1 MAAVGSD
8 GLLFGG
14 QTRASALLSDTW
26 QWNGVDWTQLSP
38 AGSPSAR
45 WEATM
50 AAIGGQAVLYGGNTS
65 PPNTLGISAQTWV
78 WNGATW
84 TLSTPSGVGPLPAYG
99 ATMTVDG
106 TEVVRFGGVSGTN
119 ASSDVWSWDGA
130 VWTALG
136 MPGGTYPPARSDE
149 GLAAVGGTIVV
160 YGGRNDIG
168 SSLVDTWTSPDG
180 NTWNDVTPPATAS
193 PQPGFPAMTALGSGA
208 VMFNG
213 CETWTLSL
221 TDLPSDGGTDAG
233 SGNAGA
239 GGRAGANG
247 GAGAGGNAG
256 AGGRAGASGGAGA
269 AGNAGAGGRA
279 GASGGAGAAGNA
291 GAGGIAGGG
300 GNGGKGSGGAAG
312 RGVGGAG
319 GNAGASGTGG
329 ASGTAG
335 TGGSPGSGGA
345 SGAAGTTGQAGASGT
360 GGASGAAGKAGATGT
375 AGVSGKGGAG
385 GSPGT
390 GGSGGGDTGSSGCSC
405 EIGGGPA
412 PAGLAGT
419 LLALTL
425 VVGRRRARKTTT
437 GPSVA
442 RPKRARL

>member
-1 MAAVGSD
+1 
-8 GLLFGG
+8 
-14 QTRASALLSDTW
+14 
-26 QWNGVDWTQLSP
+26 
-38 AGSPSAR
+38 
-45 WEATM
+45 
-50 AAIGGQAVLYGGNTS
+50 
-65 PPNTLGISAQTWV
+65 
-78 WNGATW
+78 
-84 TLSTPSGVGPLPAYG
+84 
-99 ATMTVDG
+99 MTVDG
-106 TEVVRFGGVSGTN
+106 TEVVRFGGVAGTN

-221 TDLPSDGGTDAG
+221 TDVPSDAGTDAG
-233 SGNAGA
+233 G
-239 GGRAGANG
+239 
-247 GAGAGGNAG
+247 
-256 AGGRAGASGGAGA
+256 
-269 AGNAGAGGRA
+269 GNAGAGGRA

-419 LLALTL
+419 LLALTF